1 MALYENIF
9 LARQDISSQQM
20 EALMTQF
27 KDVVES
33 KGGKVAKTEYWGI
46 KSLAYRIAKNKKAH
60 YALIQVEA
68 PHAAVAEMERQMR
81 LNEDV
86 MRFMTVS
93 IEVLEE
99 GPSVMMQKRERDE
112 RRRREEGDYGLDGQE
127 ETE

>member
-1 MALYENIF
+1 MALYENVF

-27 KDVVES
+27 KDVVEGN
-33 KGGKVAKTEYWGI
+33 GGKVAKTEYWGI

-86 MRFMTVS
+86 MRFMTVC
-93 IEVLEE
+93 IEALEE

>member
-1 MALYENIF
+1 MALYENVF

-20 EALMTQF
+20 EALVTQF
-27 KDVVES
+27 KDVVEGN
-33 KGGKVAKTEYWGI
+33 GGKVAKTEYWGI

-86 MRFMTVS
+86 MRFMTVC
-93 IEVLEE
+93 IEALEE